1 MTCFSLKLG
10 KAAGHDTICHH
21 MLKLTAHSLSK
32 PLSFLFNM
40 SLNQNIF
47 PEILKKA
54 LYFLYSEKG
63 DKHLVSHYRP
73 ITLLSYVRQVFER
86 DVFKYRYNNFYDNS
100 LFSLN
105 TTSTYRNASYHM
117 LLFRRKKNMSVL
129 FFATFLRHLI
139 EFGIGG

>member
-1 MTCFSLKLG
+1 
-10 KAAGHDTICHH
+10 
-21 MLKLTAHSLSK
+21 
-32 PLSFLFNM
+32 M

-47 PEILKKA
+47 PEIWKKA

-117 LLFRRKKNMSVL
+117 LLLEEKKPQACVIFCDIS
-129 FFATFLRHLI
+129 
-139 EFGIGG
+139 